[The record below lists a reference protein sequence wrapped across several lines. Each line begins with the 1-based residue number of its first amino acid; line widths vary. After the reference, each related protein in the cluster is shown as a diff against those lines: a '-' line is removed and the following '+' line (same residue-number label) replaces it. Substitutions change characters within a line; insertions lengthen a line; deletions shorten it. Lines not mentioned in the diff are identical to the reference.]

1 MNAWDFL
8 AQIDR
13 AMTMMDVD
21 LMEWQGHLD
30 MAALACLD
38 LTVYETEVQMEL
50 PLPLTVKRVPLKK
63 GLNGPVIGVADVDLE
78 TGLMKAEIDDQYKE
92 LIGFPDAFSIRDEPP
107 ELDHSIIKAQLREL
121 IDPEL
126 YRNPYNTRRDE
137 MSAADLTFPE
147 VNLKMMVA
155 GKWTNIDEVPEGILD
170 NHPFFIKGATGEEVA
185 ENFRVYNRDIAE
197 KNRKLFEE
205 EILDPK
211 NKIQKT
217 EEK

>member
-1 MNAWDFL
+1 MMDVWEFL
-8 AQIDR
+8 AKIDR
-13 AMTMMDVD
+13 EMTMMDVN

-50 PLPLTVKRVPLKK
+50 PLPLNVKRVPLTR
-63 GLNGPVIGVADVDLE
+63 GLRGPVIGVADVDLN

-121 IDPEL
+121 IDPKL
-126 YRNPYNTRRDE
+126 YANPYAPYFNEYRKFRMADGTEVEPLTDE
-137 MSAADLTFPE
+137 MSAADLTLPT

-155 GKWTNIDEVPEGILD
+155 GMWTDIDQIPDEVLD
-170 NHPFFIKGATGEEVA
+170 NHPFFKKE
-185 ENFRVYNRDIAE
+185 
-197 KNRKLFEE
+197 
-205 EILDPK
+205 
-211 NKIQKT
+211 Q
-217 EEK
+217 